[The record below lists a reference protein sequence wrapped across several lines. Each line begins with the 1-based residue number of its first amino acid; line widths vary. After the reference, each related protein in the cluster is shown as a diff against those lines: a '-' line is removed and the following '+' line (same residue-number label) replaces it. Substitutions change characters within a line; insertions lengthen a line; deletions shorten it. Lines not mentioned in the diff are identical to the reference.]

1 MRRIEDGGGRR
12 EEGGRKEDEVWRIEV
27 VGRRMVV
34 GWRS

>member
-27 VGRRMVV
+27 VGRMRMEE
-34 GWRS
+34 GR